1 MAAKKR
7 LGLLFLGGLF
17 FVLLLSSNV
26 PKVDAAVTHLS
37 MGTASVG
44 GIFHSVGLALA
55 QCVNKF
61 LPEVNI
67 TAEITA
73 GTIEN
78 LRLLDDRKIQLAVVT
93 PQVAYQA
100 LTGKPPWK
108 NKIEFSILMRLIP
121 NSNNYVV
128 LSGSRIKSVAD
139 LKGKRVSVGPAGG
152 GLEPNAKA
160 ILEAYG
166 LSYKDLT
173 PLFLGIGAGA
183 DALKDKKVDACITTI
198 PIIHELQATAKI
210 NILFMEEK
218 LIDAMIARHPYYG
231 KQRIPANTFKEV
243 PQDMIVPDFGIQL
256 AVRSD
261 ADPELIYKLT
271 KTIMENLK
279 CLGETFAP
287 MKVITPEWAASKL
300 ANPFHPG
307 AIRYFKEKKVW
318 KD

>member
-1 MAAKKR
+1 MKIRSILLMAI
-7 LGLLFLGGLF
+7 
-17 FVLLLSSNV
+17 LLLGWAGS
-26 PKVDAAVTHLS
+26 AQAVTQLH

-44 GIFHSVGLALA
+44 GTFHSAGMAVA
-55 QCVNKF
+55 QCLNKF
-61 LPEVNI
+61 LPEVNV

-100 LTGKPPWK
+100 LRGEPPWK
-108 NKIEFSILMRLIP
+108 KKLEFSILMRLIP
-121 NSNNYVV
+121 NSNSFVA
-128 LSGSRIKSVAD
+128 LSGSGIKSVAD
-139 LKGKRVSVGPAGG
+139 LKGKRVNMGPAGG

-160 ILEAYG
+160 ILEAHG
-166 LSYKDLT
+166 LTYKDLT

-183 DALKDKKVDACITTI
+183 DALKDKKVEAAITTN

-210 NILFMEEK
+210 DILFMEEK
-218 LIDAMIARHPYYG
+218 LIDAMIAKHPYYG
-231 KQRIPANTFKEV
+231 KQRIAGKTFKDV
-243 PQDMIVPDFGIQL
+243 PQDVIVPDFGMQL

-261 ADPELIYKLT
+261 ADPEVIYKLT
-271 KTIMENLK
+271 KTIVENSK
-279 CLGETFAP
+279 CLGESYAP
-287 MKVITPEWAASKL
+287 MKSITAEWAASKL

-307 AIRYFKEKKVW
+307 AIKYFKEKKVW